1 MEEGRKIGRGEG
13 HEGHEREVR
22 NVSEVENEG
31 V

>member
-13 HEGHEREVR
+13 HEGNEREVG